1 MTRRFVI
8 MLVMLCAGIAAN
20 AQFMKLE
27 HYPQI
32 PVEYDGAFVDCVKG
46 YVTKVLPS
54 AYGQY
59 FGQVTIKGDI
69 YGYGA
74 FFTDQDGEVTGQ
86 FRNGACFFGIR
97 LGSQTVKVGTESH
110 YIVYDLRTG
119 DPLYVIKG
127 DSKFTLPADYKEKYR
142 FESLV
147 YANGDKYVG
156 ETVDGKRHGYGLY
169 YYANGNYYYGRYRD
183 NAQYGYGAMFSTDSR
198 IVIMDWESNNEN

>member
-1 MTRRFVI
+1 MIKRLLILWV
-8 MLVMLCAGIAAN
+8 VLCMN
-20 AQFMKLE
+20 MVVVAQTMKLE

-32 PVEYDGAFVDCVKG
+32 PIEYDGVFVDCVKG

-59 FGQVTIKGDI
+59 FGQVTMTGDI

-74 FFTDQDGEVTGQ
+74 FYTDQDGEVIGQ
-86 FRNGACFFGIR
+86 FRNGTCFFGIR
-97 LGSQTVKVGTESH
+97 LGSQTARVGAEQH

-119 DPLYVIKG
+119 DPLHVICG
-127 DSKFTLPADYKEKYR
+127 DTKIALTAEYKERCR

-147 YANGDKYVG
+147 YSNGDKYVG

-169 YYANGNYYYGRYRD
+169 YYANGNYYYGRYR
-183 NAQYGYGAMFSTDSR
+183 NNEQYGYGAMFRTDSR
-198 IVIMDWESNNEN
+198 IFIMDWENKDED

>member
-1 MTRRFVI
+1 MKHLI
-8 MLVMLCAGIAAN
+8 LLLLCLCFSIVGK

-46 YVTKVLPS
+46 FVTKVLPS

-59 FGQVTIKGDI
+59 FGQVTITGDI

-86 FRNGACFFGIR
+86 FRNGTCFFGIR
-97 LGSQTVKVGTESH
+97 IGSQTAKVGTEDH

-119 DPLYVIKG
+119 DPLHVIKG

-142 FESLV
+142 FESFT
-147 YANGDKYVG
+147 YSNGDKYVG

-169 YYANGNYYYGRYRD
+169 YYVNGNYYYGRYKE
-183 NAQYGYGAMFSTDSR
+183 NLQYGYGAMFRTDSR
-198 IVIMDWESNNEN
+198 IVIMDWESKNED